1 MRKNEVLMKKI
12 LVSTAAFLL
21 SAVLF
26 STAVQASEGVPALPN
41 YTGRTLYLQ
50 ALDQVVVGYKMGCRQ
65 GKSGFKPFGRY
76 REAYDCRKLVPIA
89 PHDMRRQESET
100 PPVLKLQAVVRG
112 GKKNPRLSAL
122 RLVALSNEI
131 LDPNEKIIGERVLD
145 RVIGTIEERMRLACE
160 QKPDSIGLCTG
171 DMAVPYCNYKL
182 RFDCKSDGGKTA
194 LKVAAWVN
202 DSGIASPRIFRI
214 GFRKF

>member
-1 MRKNEVLMKKI
+1 MKK
-12 LVSTAAFLL
+12 
-21 SAVLF
+21 
-26 STAVQASEGVPALPN
+26 VPALLTVFSLAVVFSFSALAGDKGVPPLAD
-41 YTGRTLYLQ
+41 YAGRAVYLQ
-50 ALDQVVVGYKMGCRQ
+50 ALDQVVVGYKMGCLQ

-76 REAYDCRKLVPIA
+76 REAYDCRKLVP
-89 PHDMRRQESET
+89 HET

-160 QKPDSIGLCTG
+160 QKSSSIGLCTG

-182 RFDCKSDGGKTA
+182 RFDCKSGGGKTA
-194 LKVAAWVN
+194 MKVSAWVS
-202 DSGIASPRIFRI
+202 DAGTAPPHIFRI
-214 GFRKF
+214 GFRRF